1 LTTPPYVCDWAAK
14 MIFILPYKEFIPYE
28 PAIPYIFRLVLI
40 NP

>member
-1 LTTPPYVCDWAAK
+1 LITPAYVGDEAGK
-14 MIFILPYKEFIPYE
+14 IIFILPYEEFIPYV